1 LSKIISD
8 LNIAVVVLNYENY
21 HETIECVNSIL
32 EQTYRQFNIIIVEN
46 GSQNES
52 FSILNDLFENNPF
65 IKILKNEINLGFAK
79 GNNVGIKYV
88 REELKVDF
96 IFILNS
102 DTVLNKSLFEEVR
115 HLNIEKKVAV
125 FSPTVMNE
133 LHEIQDPTIQLN
145 DIRRFT
151 IGSILYLNFSFIRS
165 LPFFRFFYKKYS
177 NFKKRIVINNRQEVG
192 NIQFKHSI
200 HGSAFF
206 LTPLFFKY
214 YSNPY
219 PKTFLYWEEINLI
232 WYLHKVGLKSSVYPT
247 SPVLHKESK
256 SVDLEANI
264 ESISFWKMKKSHD
277 SFFKSV
283 PMFFSTYK
291 NIIKRYN

>member
-1 LSKIISD
+1 MSKTISD
-8 LNIAVVVLNYENY
+8 LNIAVVVLNYQNY
-21 HETIECVNSIL
+21 QDTVECVNSIL
-32 EQTYRQFNIIIVEN
+32 EQTYRKFNIIIVEN
-46 GSQNES
+46 GSENES
-52 FSILNDLFENNPF
+52 LSILNNLFGNNPL
-65 IKILKNEINLGFAK
+65 IKILKNAINLGFAK
-79 GNNVGIKYV
+79 GNNTGIKYV
-88 REELKVDF
+88 RKELKADL

-115 HLNIEKKVAV
+115 RLNIEKDVAV

-133 LHEIQDPTIQLN
+133 LYEIQDPTIQLN

-151 IGSILYLNFSFIRS
+151 IGSILYLNYLFIRS
-165 LPFFRFFYKKYS
+165 LPFFRFFYKIYS
-177 NFKKRIVINNRQEVG
+177 DFKKRIVINNRQDLE
-192 NIQFKHSI
+192 NIHFKQSLN
-200 HGSAFF
+200 GSAFF

-214 YSNPY
+214 YSHPY

-232 WYLHKVGLKSSVYPT
+232 WYLHKVGLKSLVYPT

-264 ESISFWKMKKSHD
+264 ESINLWKIKKSYD

-283 PMFFSTYK
+283 PMFFSSFNKIK
-291 NIIKRYN
+291 NKYN

>member
-1 LSKIISD
+1 MND
-8 LNIAVVVLNYENY
+8 LNIAVIVLNYVNY
-21 HETIECVNSIL
+21 HETIDCVNSIL
-32 EQTYRQFNIIIVEN
+32 EQTYKNFKIIIVEN

-52 FSILNDLFENNPF
+52 FSILNDLFGNNPL
-65 IKILKNEINLGFAK
+65 IKILKNDINLGFAK
-79 GNNVGIKYV
+79 GNNIGIRYV
-88 REELKVDF
+88 RKELKADF

-115 HLNIEKKVAV
+115 NLNIEKDVAV
-125 FSPTVMNE
+125 FSPTVMND
-133 LHEIQDPTIQLN
+133 LYKIQDPTIQVN
-145 DIRRFT
+145 DIRRYT
-151 IGSILYLNFSFIRS
+151 IGSILYLNYVLIRC
-165 LPFFRFFYKKYS
+165 LPLIRFFYKKYS
-177 NFKKRIVINNRQEVG
+177 DFKKRKVINNSQNVG
-192 NIQFKHSI
+192 NILYKHSL

-232 WYLHKVGLKSSVYPT
+232 WYLHKVGLRSSVYPT

-264 ESISFWKMKKSHD
+264 ESISLWRAKKSYE
-277 SFFKSV
+277 SFIKSV
-283 PMFFSTYK
+283 PLYFSTYK
-291 NIIKRYN
+291 NIKKKYD